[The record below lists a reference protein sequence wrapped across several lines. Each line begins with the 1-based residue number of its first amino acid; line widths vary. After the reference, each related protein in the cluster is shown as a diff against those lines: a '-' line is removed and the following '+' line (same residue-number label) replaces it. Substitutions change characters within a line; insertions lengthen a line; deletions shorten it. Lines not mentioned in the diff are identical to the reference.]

1 MIRKWMTT
9 LLCLMLALALPL
21 CAMADTQTTMQIT
34 LGDELVP
41 QQAIKDLFDT
51 LSFTL
56 TGGDKAGALTVNV
69 ANTGIVSIAGSVDEN
84 ALYLG
89 SELLGETVYYIGWD
103 DLFTLMDAMVAS
115 SAEGDELAAA
125 QQSMEQ
131 LKTTVMA
138 LVSGEALPA
147 QSTDMEANKAAAL
160 AQFDGDP
167 AMQAWLQTIMDKV
180 VVENGQFAAEG
191 RDVAAVKSS
200 MTMTAEDLLPLFD
213 TDYMRNSVKSSLQ
226 SSEENMTAEELE
238 KAADQALAQSRQVIA
253 DSGFLMTMEAYSDE
267 ASENLI
273 GMDMKMDMTIKED
286 GEVEGALV
294 MLLDYDRL
302 TTATGVSHKG
312 NLSMNVSDDD
322 DETMTMQGQMDLL
335 SGGDLLE
342 GNVALL
348 VEGTE
353 ITLHFA
359 TDEAAGAVSVALYQ
373 RNNATSI
380 IEPAASARPLITFTF
395 TTGESDGAVLSKVKA
410 ANVQN
415 AVNILTLSGDD
426 MQALGEAV
434 QSNAMSVLFQ
444 ALSLMPSSVMQLLTS
459 AAQ

>member
-34 LGDELVP
+34 LGDELVS

-51 LSFTL
+51 LSFTI

-69 ANTGIVSIAGSVDEN
+69 ANTGVVTVAGSVDEN
-84 ALYLG
+84 GLYLG
-89 SELLGETVYYIGWD
+89 SELLGETVYYISWD
-103 DLFTLMDAMVAS
+103 ELFTLMDAAMES

-131 LKTTVMA
+131 FKTALMA
-138 LVSGEALPA
+138 LIAGEESPD
-147 QSTDMEANKAAAL
+147 QSTDAEANKDAVL
-160 AQFDGDP
+160 AQFADDP
-167 AMQAWLQTIMDKV
+167 AMQAWLQTIMDKA
-180 VVENGQFAAEG
+180 VVENGEFAAEG

-213 TDYMRNSVKSSLQ
+213 TDYMRNSVKSGLQ

-238 KAADQALAQSRQVIA
+238 KLTDEVLAQSRQVIA
-253 DSGFLMTMEAYSDE
+253 DSDFLMTMETYADE
-267 ASENLI
+267 ANENLI
-273 GMDMKMDMTIKED
+273 GMDMKMTMTVKED
-286 GEVEGALV
+286 GEVEGALA

-302 TTATGVSHKG
+302 TADAGVSHKG
-312 NLSMNVSDDD
+312 NLFITVSDD
-322 DETMTMQGQMDLL
+322 DETMTMLGQLDML
-335 SGGDLLE
+335 SGDLLE
-342 GNVALL
+342 GNAALL
-348 VEGTE
+348 VDGTE

-359 TDEAAGAVSVALYQ
+359 TDADGAVSVSLYQ
-373 RNNATSI
+373 RSNATSI

-395 TTGESDGAVLSKVKA
+395 TTGEADDAVLSQVKA
-410 ANVQN
+410 ANAQN

-426 MQALGEAV
+426 LQALSETV
-434 QSNAMSVLFQ
+434 QSNAMSVMFQ

-459 AAQ
+459 IAQ

>member
-69 ANTGIVSIAGSVDEN
+69 ANTGVVSIAGSVDEN
-84 ALYLG
+84 GLYLG

-115 SAEGDELAAA
+115 SAEGDDLAAA

-147 QSTDMEANKAAAL
+147 QSTDMEANKAAVL
-160 AQFDGDP
+160 AQFEGDP

-180 VVENGQFAAEG
+180 VVENGQFTAEG

-200 MTMTAEDLLPLFD
+200 ITMTAEDLLPLFD
-213 TDYMRNSVKSSLQ
+213 TDYMRNSVKSALQ
-226 SSEENMTAEELE
+226 NSEEETGEDLE
-238 KAADQALAQSRQVIA
+238 KATDEALAQSRQVIA
-253 DSGFLMTMEAYSDE
+253 DSGCLMTMEAYSDE
-267 ASENLI
+267 TNENLI
-273 GMDMKMDMTIKED
+273 GMDMKMDMTVKED
-286 GEVEGALV
+286 GEVEGTLA

-302 TTATGVSHKG
+302 TTDAGVSHKG
-312 NLSMNVSDDD
+312 NLSMTVSDD

-335 SGGDLLE
+335 SGDDLLE

-353 ITLHFA
+353 ITLHLA
-359 TDEAAGAVSVALYQ
+359 TDEATGAVSVALYQ

-410 ANVQN
+410 ANAQN

-426 MQALGEAV
+426 MQTLSETV